1 MYHLHIYRKDTVGF
15 EPILHSLNDE
25 KMSFLEHFA
34 RYLTH

>member
-25 KMSFLEHFA
+25 KRHFGRFA
-34 RYLTH
+34 HYLTH